1 MRLID
6 ADKLKQHY
14 AWWNDESKE
23 LFDTIVDAQPTVEP
37 ENAGYIKLLCS
48 IGDTVYWTAGV
59 NVPEKYEVYG
69 FEIDEEMNVYLDVGQ
84 AMPIAACSPFLFFD
98 RDSAVKSI
106 KIRQKRRSNKKEGA
120 DETY

>member
-14 AWWNDESKE
+14 AWWNDERKE
-23 LFDTIVDAQPTVEP
+23 LFDTIVDIQPTVEP
-37 ENAGYIKLLCS
+37 KNAGYIELPCG
-48 IGDTVYWTAGV
+48 IGDTVYWTAGT
-59 NVPEKYEVYG
+59 NVPEKYKVCG
-69 FEIDEEMNVYLDVGQ
+69 FGIDEEMNVYLDVGKV
-84 AMPIAACSPFLFFD
+84 MPVSARSSFLFFD

-106 KIRQKRRSNKKEGA
+106 KLRQERRSHKKEGV

>member
-37 ENAGYIKLLCS
+37 ENAGYIKLPCG

-59 NVPEKYEVYG
+59 NVPEKCEVQG
-69 FEIDEEMNVYLDVGQ
+69 FEIDEEMNVYLDVGKV
-84 AMPIAACSPFLFFD
+84 MPIYANSPHLFFNKD
-98 RDSAVKSI
+98 AAVKSI
-106 KIRQKRRSNKKEGA
+106 KLRQERFLSKKEGG
-120 DETY
+120 TK